1 MRAVTAVLLSSA
13 CAATMTFTQAVERL
27 PLTRPEP
34 AGSAQ
39 DTIVALS
46 IREAVLGGTSFGL
59 PRQVVVQRVPD
70 VVSSH
75 ALPAIDSVAFYLL
88 DMLQIEKLASQA
100 GNFTYLRPFPPRI
113 NGDSAVVFVGR
124 RRRHGLRHIF
134 GGVGGCS
141 WRAVRRSGAWVVD
154 TPLGCVVW

>member
-1 MRAVTAVLLSSA
+1 MRALTPVLLSCA
-13 CAATMTFTQAVERL
+13 CAATLPFTQAVERL
-27 PLTRPEP
+27 PLTRREP
-34 AGSAQ
+34 AWSTQ

-75 ALPAIDSVAFYLL
+75 ALPAIDSVEFYLL
-88 DMLQIEKLASQA
+88 DTLQIEKLASQA

-124 RRRHGLRHIF
+124 RHGLMPRRPA
-134 GGVGGCS
+134 GVTSCS
-141 WRAVRRSGAWVVD
+141 WRAIRRSGAWVVD
-154 TPLGCVVW
+154 APLGCVVW